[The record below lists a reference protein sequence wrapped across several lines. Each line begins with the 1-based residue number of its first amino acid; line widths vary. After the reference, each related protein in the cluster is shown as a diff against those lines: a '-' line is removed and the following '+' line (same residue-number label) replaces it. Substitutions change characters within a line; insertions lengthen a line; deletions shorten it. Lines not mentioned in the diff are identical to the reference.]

1 MSNVFHIC
9 IASLANEEFYST
21 EEDSFTILRQNILA
35 RDTTDVFF
43 SLNIKD
49 EVKWNS
55 DVINNCVSMRNN
67 KRTLPFRFPFPRLNI
82 AIAFRLH
89 I

>member
-9 IASLANEEFYST
+9 TASLANEEFYST

-55 DVINNCVSMRNN
+55 DVINNCVSLRNN
-67 KRTLPFRFPFPRLNI
+67 KRTLPFRFPRLNI